1 MLNAKSLT
9 LPSHSPLITHNSQLT
24 THNSMFFSAIVA
36 IDRNGAIGKQGQL
49 LCHMPADMRHFKEIT
64 MGHSIIMGRK
74 TFESFP
80 KGALPGRQNIVIT
93 RNRDFAAKGVT
104 VAHSVE
110 EALAAVTMPGE
121 VFVIGGEQIYRA
133 AFPLVDTIHLT
144 VIDYKFK
151 DVDAHF
157 PRIDMRSWGI
167 MSEESHPADDRNPYP
182 FIFMTLHRKH
192 KR

>member
-1 MLNAKSLT
+1 MSYNL
-9 LPSHSPLITHNSQLT
+9 
-24 THNSMFFSAIVA
+24 SAIVA

-49 LCHMPADMRHFKEIT
+49 LCRLPADMRHFKDTT
-64 MGHSIIMGRK
+64 MGHSIVMGRK

-93 RNRDFAAKGVT
+93 RNRDFAAEGVT

-110 EALAAVTMPGE
+110 EALAAATMPGE

-133 AFPLVDTIHLT
+133 TFSMVDTIHLT
-144 VIDYKFK
+144 VIDHKFK

-157 PRIDMRSWGI
+157 PRIDMRSWVI
-167 MSEESHPADDRNPYP
+167 TSQEEHPADDGNPYP
-182 FIFMTLHRKH
+182 YTFMTLRRK
-192 KR
+192 RSL